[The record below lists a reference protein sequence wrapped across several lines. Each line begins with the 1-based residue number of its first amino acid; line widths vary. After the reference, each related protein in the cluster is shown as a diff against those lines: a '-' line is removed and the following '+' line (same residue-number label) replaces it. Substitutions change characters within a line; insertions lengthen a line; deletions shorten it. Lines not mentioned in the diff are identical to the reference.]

1 MGWEWWLG
9 KASAG
14 YSLKE
19 DVEAFITSCFGYWGK
34 NSPGGRKRHR
44 RPFFKF
50 FIAVKDLAK
59 FSIGTGINL
68 RNLY

>member
-14 YSLKE
+14 YSVKE

-44 RPFFKF
+44 CLFFFNFLLLLKILKNF
-50 FIAVKDLAK
+50 PLELGLI
-59 FSIGTGINL
+59 
-68 RNLY
+68 